1 MEEMNDQAPN
11 MSPVEPEEEAELNHT
26 DKLVGV
32 FSEPGNTFTK
42 MSKTG
47 AKTSDWL
54 IPILILFAVAI
65 LASIVTITNPTLSS
79 KMKQDNEKRIQELVD
94 KGTITQEQADQQIEM
109 SERFMGGTFMI
120 ITSAISI
127 LIMGFIFFFIL
138 SALWLLAIKLILKG
152 EGTFKDVLSAYGL
165 PQYIL
170 VIQAIVMLILSLVLG
185 TSFRSTSIAAFMDL
199 DKASILNFLL
209 SKIDIFSIWFYAVL
223 SIGFAKMF
231 KSNDTG
237 KYYAVVFGLWILVSL
252 IIFFIAKAVP
262 FLSFLNG

>member
-262 FLSFLNG
+262 FLSFLNS

>member
-170 VIQAIVMLILSLVLG
+170 VIQANVMLILSLVLG